1 MDYINS
7 FISYITELNS
17 LSITIR
23 LTMAVVCGGLIG
35 IERGRKGQAAG
46 TRTHMLVCIGSAL
59 VMMTN
64 IYVVQ
69 AFSPSSDPTRIGA
82 QVVSGIGFLG
92 AGTIIVTSKNQIR
105 GLTTAA
111 GLWASACMGLAIG
124 VGFYELAIIGNIF
137 IFIVIATL
145 NNFDRKIYGE
155 TRRVEIYIEF
165 EDAHILKS
173 VIAYA
178 KENDLELSNI
188 QVIKNKATDNIRSS
202 AIFTLKSQEKRNH
215 SSIIADLSEM
225 KGMLFVEEI

>member
-1 MDYINS
+1 
-7 FISYITELNS
+7 
-17 LSITIR
+17 
-23 LTMAVVCGGLIG
+23 
-35 IERGRKGQAAG
+35 
-46 TRTHMLVCIGSAL
+46 
-59 VMMTN
+59 MMTN